1 MIKGPRMNVR
11 SEEGAETRQ
20 AGWHRRN
27 DFSDLSQQ
35 KNWDGSFELLSK
47 SPIWVTA
54 TMLQPSI
61 VASKAMQGWVTA
73 IAQL

>member
-35 KNWDGSFELLSK
+35 KELGQVFIFCPGK
-47 SPIWVTA
+47 E
-54 TMLQPSI
+54 PSLR
-61 VASKAMQGWVTA
+61 STENDED
-73 IAQL
+73 